1 LHFFLNFGIFIRN
14 AKKVVRPL
22 KRQKDQTPH
31 KCKLCKEVLP
41 ASGMPSHLYHKHNK
55 LSSDQYVQK
64 FGEFRRKY
72 KEAIK
77 KQKKVSVSC
86 KECGK
91 GVHSHKALI
100 HHINKV
106 HSGWQSYIIKHIFK
120 GEHPTCKC
128 GCGEKVKLLRSG
140 KDDKGNLTYARSYI
154 NGHDT
159 KTRRPGYR
167 SNTKKQ
173 KQKMST
179 SAINRRKREGTYYIK
194 GPSKSEKKLA
204 DFIEGLGFQ
213 IIRSDRE
220 TLLNR
225 ELDIYIPSRNIA
237 IEYNGSRFH
246 SQEFKKDKRA
256 HLKKTEACAELGIRL
271 LHIWEPDYY
280 HNPEIVQGILKH
292 VLGKTERVLYGR
304 QTIVREIDN
313 KTAVEFLQKNHL
325 QGSSISKVRLGLF
338 FNNELVSV
346 MTFSSLRRATGR
358 VSKEGSYELIRYS
371 SLLGTQVVGGASKL
385 FKQFIK
391 EYNPNYVL
399 SYANRDWSYGNLYH
413 KLGMELKGYTPP
425 GYFYVK
431 SRYRYSRFEFQKHK
445 LVEQGKDPNK
455 TEYEIMLED
464 GYARIWD
471 CGNIIFE
478 YNKA

>member
-1 LHFFLNFGIFIRN
+1 M
-14 AKKVVRPL
+14 

-31 KCKLCKEVLP
+31 ICKLCAEELP

-55 LSSDQYVQK
+55 LSSDDYALK
-64 FGEFRRKY
+64 FGEFRSKHL
-72 KEAIK
+72 KLAKK
-77 KQKKVSVSC
+77 KQESGFLC
-86 KECGK
+86 LECNLR
-91 GVHSHKALI
+91 VVSHKALM
-100 HHINKV
+100 HHVNKK
-106 HSGWQSYIIKHIFK
+106 HGGWKSYIIKHIFK

-128 GCGEKVKLLRSG
+128 GCGEQVKLLRSG
-140 KDDKGNLTYARSYI
+140 KDDRGNSTYARSYI
-154 NGHDT
+154 SGHDT

-167 SNTKKQ
+167 SNTLKQ

-179 SAINRRKREGTYYIK
+179 SAISRRKREGTYYVK
-194 GPSKSEKKLA
+194 GASKSEKKLA
-204 DFIEGLGFQ
+204 DFVEGLGFD
-213 IIRSDRE
+213 IIRSDRQ
-220 TLLNR
+220 TLINR
-225 ELDIYIPSRNIA
+225 ELDIYIPSKKIA

-246 SQEFKKDKRA
+246 SEEFKKDKRV
-256 HLKKTEACAELGIRL
+256 HLKKTEACSELGIRL
-271 LHIWEPDYY
+271 VHIWEPDYY
-280 HNPEIVQGILKH
+280 HTPEIIQGIIKH
-292 VLGKTERVLYGR
+292 ILGKTERVIYGR
-304 QTIVREIDN
+304 QTTVKEIDN
-313 KTAVEFLQKNHL
+313 RTAVEFLHKNHL

-338 FNNELVSV
+338 FKNELVSV

-391 EYNPNYVL
+391 QYNPTYIL
-399 SYANRDWSYGNLYH
+399 SYANRDWSDGNLYNQ
-413 KLGMELKGYTPP
+413 LGMEFKGHTPP

-464 GYARIWD
+464 GYARVWD
-471 CGNIIFE
+471 CGNFIFE
-478 YNKA
+478 YNKV